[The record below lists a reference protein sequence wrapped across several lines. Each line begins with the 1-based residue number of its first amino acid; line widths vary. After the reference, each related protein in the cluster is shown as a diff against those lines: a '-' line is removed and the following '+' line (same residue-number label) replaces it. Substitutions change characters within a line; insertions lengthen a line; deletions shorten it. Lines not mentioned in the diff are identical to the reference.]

1 MALTGRWRRLEDRC
15 LAPLVRLEAR
25 AQAAVTGRPVPRG
38 VRLEATTALRW
49 TFRLGLGFVVALGAA
64 YALPPRTRRGVLL
77 GLYFMPALAGLYA
90 LWRDA
95 RDGQRR

>member
-1 MALTGRWRRLEDRC
+1 MALKRRWRRLEDRC

-38 VRLEATTALRW
+38 VRLEPTTALRW
-49 TFRLGLGFVVALGAA
+49 TFRLGLVFAVALGGA
-64 YALPPRTRRGVLL
+64 YALPKGPRRGVLL
-77 GLYFMPALAGLYA
+77 ALYFVPVLAGLYA

-95 RDGQRR
+95 TDGPPR

>member
-1 MALTGRWRRLEDRC
+1 MTGRWRRLEDRC

-49 TFRLGLGFVVALGAA
+49 TFRLGLVFAVALSAA
-64 YALPPRTRRGVLL
+64 LALPQGPRRGVLL
-77 GLYFMPALAGLYA
+77 ALYFVPALAGLYA

-95 RDGQRR
+95 TDRPPR